1 VAFASWPWPN
11 ATLIA
16 AIEQRAAAIRAY
28 SDLLT
33 EANNL
38 EEEKIKNQNKA
49 TDGEQRLWF
58 NNSIRWVHLLW
69 LASNCKRYEATD

>member
-16 AIEQRAAAIRAY
+16 AIEQRAAALRAY

-38 EEEKIKNQNKA
+38 EEEKIKNTK
-49 TDGEQRLWF
+49 
-58 NNSIRWVHLLW
+58 
-69 LASNCKRYEATD
+69 